1 MLSQAR
7 IDRIKSTVD
16 PVEVIRSR
24 GIELKKNGKGY
35 KGSCP
40 FHDDTDPS
48 LSIRCICEKKMS

>member
-40 FHDDTDPS
+40 LHDDAE
-48 LSIRCICEKKMS
+48 L